1 MPTCGKYKTVT
12 LKTKVE
18 ILKKVENGEC
28 KTKLAADYG
37 KKKNTLSTYLKNKLS
52 ILGAWENLNLLKE
65 GYT

>member
-37 KKKNTLSTYLKNKLS
+37 KKRIHCQLIWKTNHQF
-52 ILGAWENLNLLKE
+52 
-65 GYT
+65 